1 MFQEWSLENLT
12 HPHLCKTCSKEVNIH
27 VFYRIKLEEDSV
39 EHGKLVS
46 AMTKER
52 LKLDEKVTELNKSL
66 TEVRLKNNVST
77 VNPDTTNLENNVHAQ
92 TK

>member
-1 MFQEWSLENLT
+1 MY
-12 HPHLCKTCSKEVNIH
+12 
-27 VFYRIKLEEDSV
+27 VFFRIKLEEDSV

-66 TEVRLKNNVST
+66 TEVRFKNYKDLFHVYLNRCEFLFLMLHI
-77 VNPDTTNLENNVHAQ
+77 NKTNFAFS
-92 TK
+92 